1 MLVIRRVLACKWTNK
16 VLVSNGNFECDSCI
30 QSNAAS
36 KGADHRNYTGSRLSS
51 FFDRRGET
59 NFDVLITL
67 TVPLSCVVFER
78 STTSVGF
85 FLFYGAGKR
94 GMRNPNKSTISY

>member
-1 MLVIRRVLACKWTNK
+1 MDQQSSGKQWHFFILTHVLN
-16 VLVSNGNFECDSCI
+16 
-30 QSNAAS
+30 QMQPQ
-36 KGADHRNYTGSRLSS
+36 KGLTTVTIFAQDYRA
-51 FFDRRGET
+51 FFHRRGEV

-85 FLFYGAGKR
+85 CLPYGAGKR